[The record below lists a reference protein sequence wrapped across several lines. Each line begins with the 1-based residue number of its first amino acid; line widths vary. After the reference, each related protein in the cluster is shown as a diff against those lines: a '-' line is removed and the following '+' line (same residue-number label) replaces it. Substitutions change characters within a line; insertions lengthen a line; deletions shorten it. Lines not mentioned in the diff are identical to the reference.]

1 MRYYLLKLSKSEL
14 RLAILKFVV
23 VNLLFAIVIS
33 NTHLFS
39 LLPSKI
45 FSAQSCSGNSETSSI
60 CGMACCAGKS
70 EPGSCCKPN
79 SNQTSSLESSSCHSE
94 SDSEETDEAIFLQIN
109 VSFFADYYLAKEKDT
124 LTKEYL
130 KSQSKPKLSA
140 AFSKLCPCDSQTIA
154 TQFRFNPALIIVIDN
169 LKPRPPTNG
178 EKFNALYPSKDKSY
192 SYKTDPSRAPPI
204 IS

>member
-1 MRYYLLKLSKSEL
+1 MNYYLSKLSKSEL

-23 VNLLFAIVIS
+23 VNLLFAIFIS
-33 NTHLFS
+33 NTHLFN
-39 LLPSKI
+39 LLPSRI
-45 FSAQSCSGNSETSSI
+45 FPTQSCSGNGKSSSS
-60 CGMACCAGKS
+60 CGMACCVGKS
-70 EPGSCCKPN
+70 EPGSCCKPK

-130 KSQSKPKLSA
+130 KSQAKPKLSA
-140 AFSKLCPCDSQTIA
+140 AFSTPCPCDTQNIA
-154 TQFRFNPALIIVIDN
+154 TQFRFNPALIILIGN
-169 LKPRPPTNG
+169 LQPRPPTSSD
-178 EKFNALYPSKDKSY
+178 KFNFFYPSKNSSY
-192 SYKTDPSRAPPI
+192 IYKTDPSRAPPS

>member
-1 MRYYLLKLSKSEL
+1 MNYYLSKLSKSEL
-14 RLAILKFVV
+14 KLSTLKFVV

-33 NTHLFS
+33 NTHLFN

-45 FSAQSCSGNSETSSI
+45 FSSQSCGSEMSSS

-70 EPGSCCKPN
+70 ESGSCCKPKSSQIN
-79 SNQTSSLESSSCHSE
+79 SLESSSCHSE

-130 KSQSKPKLSA
+130 KSQAKPKLSA
-140 AFSKLCPCDSQTIA
+140 AFSKPCPCDSQNIA
-154 TQFRFNPALIIVIDN
+154 TQFRFNLALIIVIGN
-169 LKPRPPTNG
+169 LQPRPPTIKS
-178 EKFNALYPSKDKSY
+178 KFDLFYPSKDKSY
-192 SYKTDPSRAPPI
+192 SYKTDPSRAPPS